1 MGRNTPARYL
11 LLASLLAL
19 LGVVLLYPIWLTV
32 RGAFLTEDG
41 GFTLYHVL
49 DVLQDGSLRG
59 GLVNALIIAT
69 ATTIL
74 STILALP
81 LAMVAARH
89 HFPGKAF
96 FSALVLIP
104 LILPPFV
111 GAIGVRHLL
120 GRAGSF
126 NTILQDAG
134 ILDAPFDLFGTGGIV
149 GVIVVEALHLYP
161 IIYLNLLA
169 SLANLDPALD
179 EAARNVGA
187 GPWTRFRRITLPLVR
202 PGLFAGGTITFIW
215 SFTELGTP
223 LMFEFR
229 NVTPVQIF
237 DGLKQM
243 ETSAEPFALTVVMLS
258 TAVLLYLVGRI
269 LPGVRG
275 VGASAKAS
283 RGDSETR
290 LRGVTGL
297 AAATLFAVVI
307 GIAALPHVGVILAS
321 VSVEGQWYQSILPRA
336 FTWSNYE
343 EALGHPL
350 AIGSIRNS
358 LMLAGIAVVLD
369 LLVGILAA
377 RIIVRTRLRG
387 RSLLDALC
395 MLPLAV
401 PGLVMAFGYVAMSLE
416 WPFRGPVPGWLAAV
430 MPSSM
435 VSALD
440 DGPLSGVADI
450 LGADPNPIPLL
461 IVAYAVRRL
470 PYVVRSTVA
479 GLEQTPVDLE
489 EAARGLGAGRFTVLR
504 RIVVP
509 LVTANLIAGA
519 LLAFSFAMLEVSD
532 SLILAQREIHYPIT
546 KAIYVLF
553 ERLGDGPGIAA
564 AMGTWAMLLL
574 ACTLAGASLL
584 LGRKLG
590 AVFRA

>member
-74 STILALP
+74 STILAMP

>member
-1 MGRNTPARYL
+1 MGRNSPARYL

-32 RGAFLTEDG
+32 RGAFLTDDG

-49 DVLQDGSLRG
+49 DVLQDDSLRG

-69 ATTIL
+69 ATTMV
-74 STILALP
+74 STILAMP
-81 LAMVAARH
+81 LALVAARH

-126 NTILQDAG
+126 NTMLMDAG

-258 TAVLLYLVGRI
+258 TAILLYLAGRI

-283 RGDSETR
+283 RSDSETR
-290 LRGVTGL
+290 LRGGVGI
-297 AAATLFAVVI
+297 AAAMLFALVI

-321 VSVEGQWYQSILPRA
+321 LSVEGQWYQSILPRA
-336 FTWSNYE
+336 FTFANYE

-369 LLVGILAA
+369 LVIGIVAA
-377 RIIVRTRLRG
+377 RIIVRTKLRG

-430 MPSSM
+430 MPGSL
-435 VSALD
+435 VAALD

-450 LGADPNPIPLL
+450 LGANPNPIPLL

-489 EAARGLGAGRFTVLR
+489 EAARGLGAGRFLVLR

-509 LVTANLIAGA
+509 LVAANLIAGA

-532 SLILAQREIHYPIT
+532 SLILAQREVDYPIT

>member
-1 MGRNTPARYL
+1 MGRNSPARYL
-11 LLASLLAL
+11 LLGSLLAL

-49 DVLQDGSLRG
+49 DVLEDDSLRG
-59 GLVNALIIAT
+59 GLINALIIAT
-69 ATTIL
+69 ATTLL
-74 STILALP
+74 STVLAMP
-81 LAMVAARH
+81 MAMVAARH
-89 HFPGKAF
+89 SFPGKAL

-120 GRAGSF
+120 GRAGTF
-126 NTILQDAG
+126 NTILQDFG
-134 ILDAPFDLFGTGGIV
+134 VMETPFDLFGTGGLL
-149 GVIVVEALHLYP
+149 GVIIVEALHLYP

-169 SLANLDPALD
+169 ALANLDPALD

-187 GPWTRFRRITLPLVR
+187 GPWTRFRKITLPLVR

-258 TAVLLYLVGRI
+258 TAILLYLAGRI

-283 RGDSETR
+283 RSDAETR
-290 LRGVTGL
+290 LRGL
-297 AAATLFAVVI
+297 AGFGAASLFAFVI
-307 GIAALPHVGVILAS
+307 GIAALPHIGVILAS
-321 VSVEGQWYQSILPRA
+321 ISVEGQWYQSILPRA
-336 FTWSNYE
+336 FTFANYE

-350 AIGSIRNS
+350 AIGSIRTS

-369 LLVGILAA
+369 LVIGVLAA
-377 RIIVRTRLRG
+377 RIIVRTKLRG

-416 WPFRGPVPGWLAAV
+416 WPFRGPVPGWLAAIL
-430 MPSSM
+430 PGSM

-440 DGPLSGVADI
+440 DGPLSSVGDI
-450 LGADPNPIPLL
+450 LGANPNPIPLL

-489 EAARGLGAGRFTVLR
+489 EAARGLGAGRFLVLR

-509 LVTANLIAGA
+509 LVAANLIAGA

-532 SLILAQREIHYPIT
+532 SLILAQREADYPIT